1 MKILLSIKPQF
12 ADKIL
17 SGEKGFE
24 FRKNLPK
31 HGNIETVVIY
41 ATKPVGKIVG
51 EFSVAGIVS
60 NSPDDLWETTKDKA
74 GISKKFF
81 SEYFLGRD
89 IAHAFKVGSVKKY
102 DTQINIEDFCNK
114 KVPPQSFFYI

>member
-12 ADKIL
+12 ANKIL

-24 FRKNLPK
+24 FRKSLPK

-51 EFSVAGIVS
+51 EFSVASIVS
-60 NSPDDLWETTKDKA
+60 NSPDNLWEITKDKA
-74 GISKKFF
+74 GITQKFF
-81 SEYFLGRD
+81 SDYFSGREV
-89 IAHAFKVGSVKKY
+89 AHAFKVGSVKKY
-102 DTQINIEDFCNK
+102 ENQINIEDFCDK